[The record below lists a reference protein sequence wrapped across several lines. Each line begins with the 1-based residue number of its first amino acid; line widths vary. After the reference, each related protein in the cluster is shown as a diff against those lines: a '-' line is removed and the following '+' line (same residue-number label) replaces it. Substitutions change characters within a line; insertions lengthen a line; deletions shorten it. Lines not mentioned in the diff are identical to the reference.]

1 MSKENYDQII
11 DEVYNRYYH
20 HKDTFGPLTIAQFVE
35 EIKTNNE
42 FAERWGIKIEE
53 RELSLEERVEYFN
66 SKMISEGIRTQ
77 IATVDVGESYW
88 KKSLEETNHNIPIK
102 VIAISYNNEKTEI
115 YE

>member
-11 DEVYNRYYH
+11 SEVYNRYYY
-20 HKDTFGPLTIAQFVE
+20 HKDTFGPLTMAQFVE

-42 FAERWGIKIEE
+42 FAERWGLKMVE